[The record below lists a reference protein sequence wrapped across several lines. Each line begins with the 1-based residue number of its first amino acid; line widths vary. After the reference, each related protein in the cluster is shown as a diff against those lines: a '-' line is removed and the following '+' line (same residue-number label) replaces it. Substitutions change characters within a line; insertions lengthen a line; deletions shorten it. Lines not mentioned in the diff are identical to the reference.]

1 MLELCRVQTAFC
13 FYLKKKKNV
22 SHQPQAASLLG
33 AGWCALRF
41 TLSLPS
47 ALVSETTAR
56 MPKETVPG
64 PGSWDKTLSLLWEED
79 QDVLP
84 SHDGSLSHQGHC

>member
-1 MLELCRVQTAFC
+1 MSGANSLLFL
-13 FYLKKKKNV
+13 FKKKKNV